1 MHDKRSILIFS
12 EMQQTTFNVSPK
24 MSVLYL
30 KFFHE
35 LVTQRQKQQIA
46 RWDTNNTFFHS
57 LFFQIHVQSSAKL
70 WSICLYTQML
80 LEHQDDN
87 VLSKKEKNDN
97 WFNQVMSCYLATV
110 GTYMRLRVLAIL
122 GEGLPM
128 QKLKLFADT
137 LFFSNCWLRLSAVY
151 MQSFLNDQFPL
162 PLLELL
168 WHSYKL
174 KATKLI
180 ILITWQNLYRK

>member
-70 WSICLYTQML
+70 WSICLYMQML

-87 VLSKKEKNDN
+87 VLSKKEKKWQLIQSGD
-97 WFNQVMSCYLATV
+97 VM
-110 GTYMRLRVLAIL
+110 VLSNCGNLHETESSGNSWWRSPHAETKIICWYIV
-122 GEGLPM
+122 
-128 QKLKLFADT
+128 
-137 LFFSNCWLRLSAVY
+137 FSNCWLRLSAVY